1 VHVDAMLCDYVQP
14 GGDGKLYVVGA
25 GATAFL
31 TAARDVFFELRF
43 GLACTMHVPIAQAST
58 PHEISVYVEGTD
70 GDRVPLRV
78 TPNPE
83 LAPVITGM
91 LRVPPPPQEATP
103 EAVHVDPFCVMLNL
117 QLEQSG
123 IYEVVVAVDGEEQ
136 RRLPFLAGL
145 VPAPGQV

>member
-1 VHVDAMLCDYVQP
+1 MQVDAMLCDYVQP

-31 TAARDVFFELRF
+31 TPSRDLSFELRF
-43 GLACTMHVPIAQAST
+43 GLACTVHVPIAQAGA
-58 PHEISVYVEGTD
+58 PHEIAVYVEGTD
-70 GDRVPLRV
+70 GNHVPLRV

-83 LAPVITGM
+83 PAPVITGM
-91 LRVPPPPQEATP
+91 LRVPPPPQAATAD
-103 EAVHVDPFCVMLNL
+103 AVHVDPFCVMLHL
-117 QLEQSG
+117 RLERPG
-123 IYEVVVAVDGEEQ
+123 VYEVVVAVDNEEQ

>member
-1 VHVDAMLCDYVQP
+1 MQVDAMLCDYVQP
-14 GGDGKLYVVGA
+14 GGDGKLYAVGV

-31 TAARDVFFELRF
+31 TAARDPSFELRF
-43 GLACTMHVPIAQAST
+43 GLACTVHVPIAQASA
-58 PHEISVYVEGTD
+58 PHEIAVYVEGAD
-70 GDRVPLRV
+70 GNRMLLRV

-83 LAPVITGM
+83 PVPVITGM
-91 LRVPPPPQEATP
+91 LRVPPPPQEATR

-117 QLEQSG
+117 RLERPG
-123 IYEVVVAVDGEEQ
+123 VYEVVVTVDDQER

>member
-1 VHVDAMLCDYVQP
+1 VQVDAMLCDYVQP

-31 TAARDVFFELRF
+31 TAARDPSFELRF
-43 GLACTMHVPIAQAST
+43 GLACTVHVPIAQAGS
-58 PHEISVYVEGTD
+58 PHEIAVYVEGAD
-70 GDRVPLRV
+70 GNHVPLLV

-83 LAPVITGM
+83 PAPVITGM
-91 LRVPPPPQEATP
+91 LRVPPPPQEATAD
-103 EAVHVDPFCVMLNL
+103 AVHVDPFCVMLHL
-117 QLEQSG
+117 RLERPG
-123 IYEVVVAVDGEEQ
+123 VYEVVVAVDNEEQ